1 MAEIYTN
8 IFWII
13 SVISWVLLIITEII
27 AIAYLNSKYII
38 WTFYRI
44 PIIDHLAITEQLVW
58 PLQMTEAF
66 IFTIFII
73 LLILTIAAFGFFMF
87 KSFIKKEKQSN
98 KGEGENVIIKGML
111 GTFSKFHFIPLL
123 CASALFII
131 GESIGVG
138 GNHEKMNLWG
148 LIFVV
153 LGLIS
158 LIFIYMK
165 TDFNSEWLPSL
176 IKKGFYSCLI
186 SLEWYYF
193 CYDICNIK
201 INKTSGNGDK
211 IRDSLEVC
219 SGLLNVI
226 LGIGGLFF
234 VIFFKDLAVAGMN
247 FIIHL
252 GLAVFLFSNSKGAK
266 YNGRFELIVDIY
278 MMVLFVFAAIFI
290 FIKYQKECLK

>member
-1 MAEIYTN
+1 MAEIYKN

-58 PLQMTEAF
+58 PLQMTEVF
-66 IFTIFII
+66 IFII
-73 LLILTIAAFGFFMF
+73 FITLFVLTIASFGLYMF
-87 KSFIKKEKQSN
+87 KSLINKEKEGD
-98 KGEGENVIIKGML
+98 KGKTENVIVKGML
-111 GTFSKFHFIPLL
+111 GTLSRFHFIPLL

-138 GNHEKMNLWG
+138 GKHEKMNLWG

-165 TDFNSEWLPSL
+165 TDFNSEWLPSI

-201 INKTSGNGDK
+201 INNSSGNGDK
-211 IRDSLEVC
+211 IRDSLKVC
-219 SGLLNVI
+219 SGLLNLI

-234 VIFFKDLAVAGMN
+234 VIFFKDLAVAVLN

-252 GLAVFLFSNSKGAK
+252 GLSIFLFSNSKGAK
-266 YNGRFELIVDIY
+266 YNGRFELIVDVY
-278 MMVLFVFAAIFI
+278 MMTLFVLAAIFI
-290 FIKYQKECLK
+290 IIKYQKECLK

>member
-1 MAEIYTN
+1 MAEIYKN
-8 IFWII
+8 NFWII

-27 AIAYLNSKYII
+27 AIIYLNSKYII

-58 PLQMTEAF
+58 PLQMTEVF
-66 IFTIFII
+66 IFIIFII
-73 LLILTIAAFGFFMF
+73 LFVLTIVAFGFYMF
-87 KSFIKKEKQSN
+87 KSFIKKEKQAN
-98 KGEGENVIIKGML
+98 KGQIENVIIKGML
-111 GTFSKFHFIPLL
+111 GTLSRFHFIPLL

-138 GNHEKMNLWG
+138 GNHG
-148 LIFVV
+148 LIFVI

-158 LIFIYMK
+158 LIFIYIK

-186 SLEWYYF
+186 SIEWYYF

-211 IRDSLEVC
+211 IRDSLKVC

-234 VIFFKDLAVAGMN
+234 VIFLKDLLVAGIN

-252 GLAVFLFSNSKGAK
+252 GLAIFLFSNSKGAK

-290 FIKYQKECLK
+290 IIKYQKECLK